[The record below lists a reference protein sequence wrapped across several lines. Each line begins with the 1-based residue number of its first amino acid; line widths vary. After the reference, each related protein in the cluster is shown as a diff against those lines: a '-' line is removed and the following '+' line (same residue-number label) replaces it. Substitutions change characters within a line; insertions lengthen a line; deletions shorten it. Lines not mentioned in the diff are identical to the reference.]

1 MHWNYNR
8 KVFNSKLA
16 THNQYN
22 NLIVN
27 QNKLD
32 LIFKAYDVRGIYGD
46 TLTLETAY
54 NIGVAFSEFVQSEK
68 IIVGHDGRT
77 SNLEIFNAI
86 ATGIK
91 SKNKDVHYIG
101 TVPTDVVYS
110 LSGLLDLPG
119 LIITASHNPKEWNG
133 FKFCNRGASPIGV
146 ESGLLEIKKLASK
159 NYALPLVL
167 TESKK
172 EDVTDIYINHLKEIV
187 NPEHINSS
195 IKFAIDGGNGAIGS
209 VIDSLS
215 SKYGLNYEG
224 IYMDVDGT
232 FPNHPADP
240 SNPKNLEEL
249 VNLVLE
255 KNYQFGVAF
264 DGDADRAVFSDDK
277 GHIISGSIM
286 TAIISDWLL
295 SKRGEIKVVH
305 NVNVPPSV
313 TSYLNKK
320 GVNLIRSKVGHSYIK
335 QIMRDEDADFGGEHS
350 AHFYLRENFYADSG
364 IVTLLIFLQILSEK
378 NQTPSELI
386 SSYSFFPSSGEINF
400 NVKNVDESISIVKN
414 NFEKE
419 FDTLDGISYFE
430 DDYWFNIRGSNTE
443 PKLRLNAEAKNIEIL
458 SELVNKIRN
467 IIER

>member
-1 MHWNYNR
+1 M
-8 KVFNSKLA
+8 
-16 THNQYN
+16 
-22 NLIVN
+22 N

-86 ATGIK
+86 AAGIK

-167 TESKK
+167 AESKK

-277 GHIISGSIM
+277 GNIISGSIM

-305 NVNVPPSV
+305 NINVPPSV
-313 TSYLNKK
+313 TSYLKKK

-386 SSYSFFPSSGEINF
+386 SGYSFFPSSGEINF

-414 NFEKE
+414 SFEKE

-443 PKLRLNAEAKNIEIL
+443 PKLRLNAEAKNIETL
-458 SELVNKIRN
+458 NELVNKIRN

>member
-1 MHWNYNR
+1 M
-8 KVFNSKLA
+8 
-16 THNQYN
+16 
-22 NLIVN
+22 N

-110 LSGLLDLPG
+110 LSGILDIPG

-167 TESKK
+167 AESKK
-172 EDVTDIYINHLKEIV
+172 EDVTDIFINHLKEIV

-277 GHIISGSIM
+277 GNIISGSIM

-305 NVNVPPSV
+305 NINVPPSV

-400 NVKNVDESISIVKN
+400 NVKNVDESIAIVQN
-414 NFEKE
+414 SFEKE

-458 SELVNKIRN
+458 NELVNKIRN

>member
-1 MHWNYNR
+1 M
-8 KVFNSKLA
+8 
-16 THNQYN
+16 
-22 NLIVN
+22 N

-167 TESKK
+167 AESKK
-172 EDVTDIYINHLKEIV
+172 EDVTEIYINHLKEIV

-277 GHIISGSIM
+277 GNIISGSIM

-295 SKRGEIKVVH
+295 AKRGEIKVVH

-400 NVKNVDESISIVKN
+400 NVKNVDESIAIVQN
-414 NFEKE
+414 SFEKE

-458 SELVNKIRN
+458 NELVNKIRN

>member
-1 MHWNYNR
+1 M
-8 KVFNSKLA
+8 
-16 THNQYN
+16 
-22 NLIVN
+22 N

-77 SNLEIFNAI
+77 SNLEIFNAV

-277 GHIISGSIM
+277 GNIISGSIM

-295 SKRGEIKVVH
+295 AKRGEIKVVH

-414 NFEKE
+414 SFEKE

-458 SELVNKIRN
+458 NELVNKIRN

>member
-1 MHWNYNR
+1 M
-8 KVFNSKLA
+8 
-16 THNQYN
+16 
-22 NLIVN
+22 N

-77 SNLEIFNAI
+77 SNLEIFNAV

-159 NYALPLVL
+159 NYALPLEL

-277 GHIISGSIM
+277 GIIISGSIM

-295 SKRGEIKVVH
+295 AKRGEIKVVH

-400 NVKNVDESISIVKN
+400 NVKNVDESIAIVQN
-414 NFEKE
+414 SFEKE

-458 SELVNKIRN
+458 NELVNKIRN
-467 IIER
+467 IIERQ

>member
-1 MHWNYNR
+1 M
-8 KVFNSKLA
+8 
-16 THNQYN
+16 
-22 NLIVN
+22 N

-77 SNLEIFNAI
+77 SNLEIFNAV

-277 GHIISGSIM
+277 GNIISGSIM

-295 SKRGEIKVVH
+295 AKRGEIKLVH

-400 NVKNVDESISIVKN
+400 NVKNVDESIAIVQN
-414 NFEKE
+414 SFEKE

-458 SELVNKIRN
+458 NELVNKIRN

>member
-1 MHWNYNR
+1 M
-8 KVFNSKLA
+8 
-16 THNQYN
+16 
-22 NLIVN
+22 N

-110 LSGLLDLPG
+110 LSGILDLPG

-167 TESKK
+167 AESKK

-277 GHIISGSIM
+277 GNIISGSIM

-295 SKRGEIKVVH
+295 AKRGEIKVVH

-400 NVKNVDESISIVKN
+400 NVKNVDESISMVKN
-414 NFEKE
+414 SFEKE

-443 PKLRLNAEAKNIEIL
+443 PKLRLNAEAKNIETL
-458 SELVNKIRN
+458 NELVNKIRN

>member
-1 MHWNYNR
+1 M
-8 KVFNSKLA
+8 
-16 THNQYN
+16 
-22 NLIVN
+22 N

-77 SNLEIFNAI
+77 SNLEIFNAV

-110 LSGLLDLPG
+110 LSGILDLPG

-167 TESKK
+167 AESKK

-277 GHIISGSIM
+277 GNIISGSIM

-305 NVNVPPSV
+305 NINVPPSV

-443 PKLRLNAEAKNIEIL
+443 PKLRLNAEAKNIETL
-458 SELVNKIRN
+458 NELVNKIRN

>member
-1 MHWNYNR
+1 
-8 KVFNSKLA
+8 
-16 THNQYN
+16 
-22 NLIVN
+22 VN

-167 TESKK
+167 AESKK

-277 GHIISGSIM
+277 GNIISGSIM

-295 SKRGEIKVVH
+295 AKRGEIKVVH

-400 NVKNVDESISIVKN
+400 NVKNVDESIAIVQN
-414 NFEKE
+414 SFEKE

-443 PKLRLNAEAKNIEIL
+443 PKLRLNAEAKNIETL
-458 SELVNKIRN
+458 NELVNKIRN

>member
-1 MHWNYNR
+1 M
-8 KVFNSKLA
+8 
-16 THNQYN
+16 
-22 NLIVN
+22 N

-77 SNLEIFNAI
+77 SNLEIFNAV

-133 FKFCNRGASPIGV
+133 FKFCNSGASPIGV

-167 TESKK
+167 AESKK
-172 EDVTDIYINHLKEIV
+172 EDVTEIYINHLKEIV

-209 VIDSLS
+209 VVDSLS

-277 GHIISGSIM
+277 GNIISGSIM

-295 SKRGEIKVVH
+295 AKRGEIKVVH

-400 NVKNVDESISIVKN
+400 NVKNVDESIAIVQN
-414 NFEKE
+414 SFEKE

-458 SELVNKIRN
+458 NELVNKIRN

>member
-1 MHWNYNR
+1 M
-8 KVFNSKLA
+8 
-16 THNQYN
+16 
-22 NLIVN
+22 N

-46 TLTLETAY
+46 TLTMETAY

-110 LSGLLDLPG
+110 LSGILDLPG

-167 TESKK
+167 AESKK

-277 GHIISGSIM
+277 GNIISGSIM

-443 PKLRLNAEAKNIEIL
+443 PKLRLNAEAKNIETL
-458 SELVNKIRN
+458 NELVNKIRN

>member
-1 MHWNYNR
+1 M
-8 KVFNSKLA
+8 
-16 THNQYN
+16 
-22 NLIVN
+22 N

-167 TESKK
+167 AESKK
-172 EDVTDIYINHLKEIV
+172 EDVIDIYINHLKEIV

-264 DGDADRAVFSDDK
+264 DGDADRAVFSDDE
-277 GHIISGSIM
+277 GNIISGSIM

-295 SKRGEIKVVH
+295 AKRGEIKVVH

-414 NFEKE
+414 SFEKE
-419 FDTLDGISYFE
+419 FDSLDGISYFE

-443 PKLRLNAEAKNIEIL
+443 PKLRLNAEAKNIDTL
-458 SELVNKIRN
+458 NELVNKIRN

>member
-1 MHWNYNR
+1 M
-8 KVFNSKLA
+8 
-16 THNQYN
+16 
-22 NLIVN
+22 N

-77 SNLEIFNAI
+77 SNLEIFNAV

-91 SKNKDVHYIG
+91 SRNKDVHYIG

-119 LIITASHNPKEWNG
+119 MIITASHNPKEWNG

-277 GHIISGSIM
+277 GNIISGSIM

-295 SKRGEIKVVH
+295 AKRGEIKVVH

-313 TSYLNKK
+313 TGYLNKK

-414 NFEKE
+414 SFEKE
-419 FDTLDGISYFE
+419 FDTLDGISYFD

-443 PKLRLNAEAKNIEIL
+443 PKLRLNAEAKNIETL
-458 SELVNKIRN
+458 NELVNKIRN

>member
-1 MHWNYNR
+1 M
-8 KVFNSKLA
+8 
-16 THNQYN
+16 
-22 NLIVN
+22 N

-91 SKNKDVHYIG
+91 SKNKDAHYIG
-101 TVPTDVVYS
+101 TVPTEVVYS
-110 LSGLLDLPG
+110 LSGILDLPG

-167 TESKK
+167 AESKK

-277 GHIISGSIM
+277 GNIISGNIM

-295 SKRGEIKVVH
+295 AKRGEIKVVH

-364 IVTLLIFLQILSEK
+364 IVTLLILLQILSEK
-378 NQTPSELI
+378 NQSPSELI

-400 NVKNVDESISIVKN
+400 NVKNVDESISIVKDS
-414 NFEKE
+414 FEKE

-458 SELVNKIRN
+458 NELVNKIRN

>member
-1 MHWNYNR
+1 M
-8 KVFNSKLA
+8 
-16 THNQYN
+16 
-22 NLIVN
+22 N

-110 LSGLLDLPG
+110 LSGILDLPG

-167 TESKK
+167 AESKK

-277 GHIISGSIM
+277 GNIISGSIM

-295 SKRGEIKVVH
+295 AKRGEIKVVH

-414 NFEKE
+414 SFEKE
-419 FDTLDGISYFE
+419 FDSLDGISYFD

-443 PKLRLNAEAKNIEIL
+443 PKLRLNAEAKNIETL
-458 SELVNKIRN
+458 NELVNKIRN

>member
-1 MHWNYNR
+1 M
-8 KVFNSKLA
+8 
-16 THNQYN
+16 
-22 NLIVN
+22 N

-77 SNLEIFNAI
+77 SNLEIFNAV

-91 SKNKDVHYIG
+91 SKNKDIHYIG

-133 FKFCNRGASPIGV
+133 FKFCNSGASPIGV

-159 NYALPLVL
+159 NYELPLVL

-172 EDVTDIYINHLKEIV
+172 NDVADIYINHLKKIV
-187 NPEHINSS
+187 DPDNINSS

-215 SKYGLNYEG
+215 SKYSLNFEG
-224 IYMDVDGT
+224 IYMDVDGR

-240 SNPKNLEEL
+240 SNPENLEEL

-277 GHIISGSIM
+277 GNIISGSIM

-295 SKRGEIKVVH
+295 AKRGEIKVVH

-313 TSYLNKK
+313 TNYLNNK

-400 NVKNVDESISIVKN
+400 NVKNVDESIAIVQN
-414 NFEKE
+414 SFEKE

-458 SELVNKIRN
+458 NELVNKIRN

>member
-1 MHWNYNR
+1 M
-8 KVFNSKLA
+8 
-16 THNQYN
+16 
-22 NLIVN
+22 N

-167 TESKK
+167 AESKK

-187 NPEHINSS
+187 NPEYINSS

-277 GHIISGSIM
+277 GNIISGSIM

-295 SKRGEIKVVH
+295 AKRGEIKVVH

-414 NFEKE
+414 SFEKE

-443 PKLRLNAEAKNIEIL
+443 PKLRLNAEAKNIETL
-458 SELVNKIRN
+458 NELVNKIRN